1 MARPTKIDW
10 SEVDWSRTNAE
21 IALGL
26 GGVRT
31 DTVSRARAKRGH
43 PTVNPRFL
51 PRIAELEREVGDL
64 RVLLRMEEAHTEPC
78 TSTVACPFCGCD
90 KLRVHRS
97 NRFPGVEFIPDC
109 GSYAWAVVC
118 NACASEGPWRK
129 SDTADSAIKAWEQRA
144 APIMDAVRARP
155 GLEHVKGTDAELL
168 RRVLRS
174 TDGWEPGQVRW
185 SHVASVSGHG
195 STVGHALCVAV
206 GVDPN
211 ERGPKLDEEVCGRCG
226 AYLLDRDDDTSE
238 EAEDDEEPEDDAPE
252 AP

>member
-1 MARPTKIDW
+1 MARPKKIDW
-10 SEVDWSRTNAE
+10 SEVDWRRTNAE

-31 DTVSRARAKRGH
+31 ETVSRARAKRGH

-51 PRIAELEREVGDL
+51 PRIAELERE
-64 RVLLRMEEAHTEPC
+64 
-78 TSTVACPFCGCD
+78 
-90 KLRVHRS
+90 
-97 NRFPGVEFIPDC
+97 
-109 GSYAWAVVC
+109 
-118 NACASEGPWRK
+118 NAEL
-129 SDTADSAIKAWEQRA
+129 RA
-144 APIMDAVRARP
+144 ALAAAKASPIMDAVRARP

-174 TDGWEPGQVRW
+174 TEGWEPGQVRW

-206 GVDPN
+206 GLDPN
-211 ERGPKLDEEVCGRCG
+211 ENAPKLDEENCARCG
-226 AYLLDRDDDTSE
+226 SYLLDRDDDTSE
-238 EAEDDEEPEDDAPE
+238 ETEDDEEPDDDAPD